1 MKITRRAALIA
12 AIAVLLP
19 CAAGAQDANERW
31 AIHEWGTFTALQN
44 EAGRPL
50 GWINTEDEPVPP
62 FCHRLSHSLL
72 VPIDDLA
79 PAFFKDAPRAHPDVI
94 LRLETPVVY
103 FHPPASAKLPQKV
116 DLKVEFRGGWL
127 TEYYP
132 DAKVG
137 APGLT
142 TRSFQYGRINH
153 STQGSLEWKGLQIGK
168 EGAFPVTE
176 DPVWLS
182 PRNVKAASVTAAAGE
197 SERFLFYRGVAYSQA
212 PLLVQRSAEGRS
224 LTLMSW
230 LPEALKNQ
238 LPLRV
243 PRLWLAD
250 IREDGTTAFRTVPAQ
265 KIPSTDMAL
274 LTTIQSTFEPK
285 DYSMARLNAL
295 RSDMQ
300 EGLVADGL
308 NPDEAQALLNT
319 WDASYFRSAGLRL
332 FLLVPRAWT
341 DYVLPLKTSLDAD
354 IKRVMIG
361 RLELITPQQ
370 RDCLKRIEATQAP
383 SSTWYQDWAAKN
395 PDAWKRYQQKREEGN
410 LRALR
415 DENIQIPDDYRAYL
429 ELGRF
434 RNAIVLDAI
443 GRTQSDGIRKFVDA
457 YDLHAARVGEKPAQ
471 DR

>member
-1 MKITRRAALIA
+1 MRKLMLLAVGAGIA
-12 AIAVLLP
+12 ILP
-19 CAAGAQDANERW
+19 AAAGAQEAGDRW
-31 AIHEWGTFTALQN
+31 QIHEWGTFTALQS
-44 EAGRPL
+44 ETGHPL

-72 VPIDDLA
+72 IPVDDLA

-103 FHPPASAKLPQKV
+103 FHPPASATLPQKV
-116 DLKVEFRGGWL
+116 DFKVEFRGGWL

-137 APGLT
+137 APGLA
-142 TRSFQYGRINH
+142 TRSFQYGRIN
-153 STQGSLEWKGLQIGK
+153 SGTQGSLEWKGLQIGK
-168 EGAFPVTE
+168 EGTFPATE

-182 PRNVKAASVTAAAGE
+182 PRRVKAASITAAGGE

-212 PLLVQRSAEGRS
+212 PLLVRRSADGTS
-224 LTLMSW
+224 LFLESW
-230 LPEALKNQ
+230 LPDALKNQ
-238 LPLRV
+238 LPLRI

-250 IREDGTTAFRTVPAQ
+250 IREDGTTAFRTLPAQ
-265 KIPSTDMAL
+265 KITTTTIAS
-274 LTTIQSTFEPK
+274 LTTIPATFEPK
-285 DYSMARLNAL
+285 DYSMARLGAL
-295 RSDMQ
+295 RSEMHD
-300 EGLVADGL
+300 GLVADGL
-308 NPDEAQALLNT
+308 HPDEADALLNT
-319 WDASYFRSAGLRL
+319 WDASYFRSSGQRL
-332 FLLVPRAWT
+332 FFLVPRAWT
-341 DYVLPLKTSLDAD
+341 DCILPLQTSLDAD

-370 RDCLKRIEATQAP
+370 RNCLKRISAEKAP
-383 SSTWYQDWAAKN
+383 SSTWYQEWAAKN

-415 DENIQIPDDYRAYL
+415 EEKIEIPDDYRAYL

-434 RNAIVLDAI
+434 RNAIVLDEFR
-443 GRTQSDGIRKFVDA
+443 RTQAEGLRNFIDA
-457 YDLHAARVGEKPAQ
+457 YDLHEASVGENTGK